1 MTKRGEPLYLHHTS
15 IFRVSVYT
23 FEASVNK
30 QTFVQFLNVHLTAT
44 IDVSL
49 VGLMLCC
56 AYLIPLV
63 SGSFTHAAPLSVEV
77 TRLGATWS

>member
-1 MTKRGEPLYLHHTS
+1 M
-15 IFRVSVYT
+15 YT

-30 QTFVQFLNVHLTAT
+30 QTFEFSNVHLTAT

-49 VGLMLCC
+49 VGLILCC

-63 SGSFTHAAPLSVEV
+63 SCSFTHAAPLSVKVEV
-77 TRLGATWS
+77 SVLGATWS